1 MWNQKLIPSARRIT
15 EPVQLIDVMPTVLDL
30 LSVKIPDVVQGQSLA
45 AFAKGQPF
53 HRRGVVMTSRYA
65 SPHAKGF
72 VPENGTDTVALLD
85 SNWKLIYRDKAKE
98 VGMNK
103 LELYDRRTDPGD
115 SNNVAAQHPAEAGRM
130 MTEIAK
136 WLDAEKQIKSFLGRG
151 AKATM
156 DAKTLEQLRSLGYIG
171 GKQ

>member
-1 MWNQKLIPSARRIT
+1 
-15 EPVQLIDVMPTVLDL
+15 
-30 LSVKIPDVVQGQSLA
+30 
-45 AFAKGQPF
+45 
-53 HRRGVVMTSRYA
+53 
-65 SPHAKGF
+65 
-72 VPENGTDTVALLD
+72 
-85 SNWKLIYRDKAKE
+85 
-98 VGMNK
+98 
-103 LELYDRRTDPGD
+103 
-115 SNNVAAQHPAEAGRM
+115 M